1 MRVLKVFWFFKQIC
15 LIQNQRNGV
24 ESLFPG
30 TVKFTVQRDFR
41 RSLDWKQVKINVQ
54 FSLFIWLSQTNK
66 DTSKAKT
73 SKQLLSSSTSNQPTY
88 RTLKPVYP
96 KCWLIL
102 PVQIRSDTRNITS
115 KRHEIKINIK
125 RQIKCSW
132 AWSLLSFIS
141 WPRVPRSRCA
151 SLRAKTSWKKF

>member
-66 DTSKAKT
+66 EHFKGQNIKT
-73 SKQLLSSSTSNQPTY
+73 TTELFNVQPTN
-88 RTLKPVYP
+88 L
-96 KCWLIL
+96 
-102 PVQIRSDTRNITS
+102 
-115 KRHEIKINIK
+115 
-125 RQIKCSW
+125 
-132 AWSLLSFIS
+132 
-141 WPRVPRSRCA
+141 
-151 SLRAKTSWKKF
+151 